1 MIVSQRLILTEESGA
16 IQNISAVPRSGM
28 QCCVRKCEAPSSF
41 CYRIVAE
48 KFRVVEATGQARL
61 PSGGLAIVVNG
72 YKISLRW
79 CDLDYLT
86 FLEYASNCKLN
97 AAIARVSRYAIL
109 TKTFWLAAGVSCCRI
124 ERSRHPVSGRHLNQL
139 QVRRCGRKARVA
151 ISRHGSILFSYR
163 RRLSAIWLM
172 G

>member
-124 ERSRHPVSGRHLNQL
+124 ERSAPFARSAASHYRVL
-139 QVRRCGRKARVA
+139 QSFRYLRRQ
-151 ISRHGSILFSYR
+151 
-163 RRLSAIWLM
+163 
-172 G
+172 